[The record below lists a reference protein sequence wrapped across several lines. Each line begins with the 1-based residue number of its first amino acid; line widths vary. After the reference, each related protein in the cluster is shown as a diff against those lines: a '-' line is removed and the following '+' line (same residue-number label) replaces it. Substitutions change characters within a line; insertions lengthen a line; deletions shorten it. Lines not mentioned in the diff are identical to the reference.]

1 MALGLHVGGL
11 RLRQGEETRVNLWK
25 MTFNHLRDR
34 HVCFET
40 LAAPETDQHACC
52 DGQRDESK

>member
-1 MALGLHVGGL
+1 MAFGFRGGCL

-34 HVCFET
+34 QVGFEPLT
-40 LAAPETDQHACC
+40 APDTDQHASC
-52 DGQRDESK
+52 DGQRAERK